1 MNKKLIAKVLWAKT
15 RKSVSHTRS
24 RMFWVLLG
32 ALAISGPS
40 FAAQTNILVNG
51 DFEDPPLPCRL
62 WVAVP
67 EGSGFITGWNM
78 NVASTNNDNG
88 GCDSFPN
95 YSHSVDVLFCTSG
108 PYYAHTGHQSIDM
121 SGTYSTPGDSI
132 YQDVPTK
139 PGRIYTLIFYTS
151 SNVDPIS
158 NGLTVEWNDVP
169 IDTISTPVQGQWT
182 EHSYAVQATSEMSR
196 LRFVGNIGGGQ
207 GSFVDTVSLLGDVDD
222 VDEPPVVSCPPAITV
237 PVGSVPPAAT
247 NVADFTAQG
256 GSISDDHDPNPSV
269 VGSDEVSGSCPTL
282 VTRTYTVTDSAG
294 HATQCQQLITVQNR
308 LEGILWFPPV
318 APFCKTNEYVFK
330 YGRTVPIKIRPLGC
344 DGTNLTRNTNII
356 ATLQVLALSDCQD
369 PSTAQPVAIDN
380 NGGTTVLME
389 KCGGHLKYNLNTK
402 KLPTNTPCFLLKAT
416 SMDISTGESLSET
429 LPIHS
434 RSR

>member
-1 MNKKLIAKVLWAKT
+1 MNKKLVAKT
-15 RKSVSHTRS
+15 LQVGSRKSAGHILS
-24 RMFWVLLG
+24 RMYWVLL
-32 ALAISGPS
+32 AAFAISEPA

-67 EGSGFITGWNM
+67 EGSGFITGWNV
-78 NVASTNNDNG
+78 NVASTNNVNG
-88 GCDSFPN
+88 GCDSFPY
-95 YSHSVDVLFCTSG
+95 YSDSVDLLYCQAG
-108 PYYAHTGHQSIDM
+108 QYYAYAGHQAVDM
-121 SGTYSTPGDSI
+121 AGTYSTPGDSI

-151 SNVDPIS
+151 SNVDPIY
-158 NGLTVEWNDVP
+158 NGLTIEWNDIP

-182 EHSYAVQATSEMSR
+182 EHSYSVQATSELSR

-207 GSFVDTVSLLGDVDD
+207 GSFVDNVSLLDDVDD
-222 VDEPPVVSCPPAITV
+222 VDLPPVVTCPPAITV
-237 PVGSVPPAAT
+237 PVGSVPPAAA
-247 NVADFTAQG
+247 NVADFAGQG
-256 GSISDDHDPNPSV
+256 GSISDDHDANPSV
-269 VGSDEVSGSCPTL
+269 ASSDEVSGSCPAL

-294 HATQCQQLITVQNR
+294 HATQCQQLITVQNQ

-318 APFCKTNEYVFK
+318 ARLCRTNEYVFN
-330 YGRTVPIKIRPLGC
+330 YGRTVPVKIRPQGC
-344 DGTNLTRNTNII
+344 DGTNLVRNTNIV

-369 PSTAQPVAIDN
+369 SSTAQPVAIDN

-402 KLPTNTPCFLLKAT
+402 KLPTNTPCFLLKANI
-416 SMDISTGESLSET
+416 MDNSTGESVSET

-434 RSR
+434 R

>member
-1 MNKKLIAKVLWAKT
+1 MNKKLIAEALRVGN

-24 RMFWVLLG
+24 RMFWFLM
-32 ALAISGPS
+32 AAFAISEAS

-62 WVAVP
+62 WVPVP
-67 EGSGFITGWNM
+67 EGSAFITGWNI
-78 NVASTNNDNG
+78 NVPSTNNVNG
-88 GCDSFPN
+88 GCDSWPN
-95 YSHSVDVLFCTSG
+95 YSHSVDLLFCQSG
-108 PYYAHTGHQSIDM
+108 PYYAFTGHQAVDM
-121 SGTYSTPGDSI
+121 AGTYSTPGDSI

-151 SNVDPIS
+151 SNVDPIL
-158 NGLTVEWNDVP
+158 NGLTIEWNDIP

-182 EHSYAVQATSEMSR
+182 EHSYSVQATSELSR

-207 GSFVDTVSLLGDVDD
+207 GSFVDTVSLLDDVDD
-222 VDEPPVVSCPPAITV
+222 VDLPPVVTCPPCITV
-237 PVGSVPPAAT
+237 PVGNVPPAAT

-256 GSISDDHDPNPSV
+256 GSITDDHDPNPSV
-269 VGSDEVSGSCPTL
+269 ASSDEVSGSCPAL
-282 VTRTYTVTDSAG
+282 VTRTYTVTDFAG
-294 HATQCQQLITVQNR
+294 HATRGKQLITVQNR

-318 APFCKTNEYVFK
+318 VRPWKTNEYVFK
-330 YGRTVPIKIRPLGC
+330 YGRTVPVKIRPQGC
-344 DGTNLTRNTNII
+344 DGTNLARDTNIV

-369 PSTAQPVAIDN
+369 ASTAQPVAIDN

-434 RSR
+434 R